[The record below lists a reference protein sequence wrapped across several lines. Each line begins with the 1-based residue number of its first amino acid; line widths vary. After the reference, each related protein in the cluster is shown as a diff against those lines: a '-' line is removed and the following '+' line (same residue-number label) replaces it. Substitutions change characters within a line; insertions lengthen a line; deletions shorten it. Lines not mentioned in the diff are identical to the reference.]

1 VTARPGQWE
10 LLGVDSDPLPGDPYD
25 VTLEARHY
33 NDTAEA
39 IKEQVARLR
48 NIEKGSNQL
57 VGQFAPELTKG
68 AGELADD
75 LDKAT
80 GRFDTVAAQL
90 NRWSPVLDEG
100 RAQTKTY
107 LDQAV
112 AQQSAINAS
121 QPPSLPVDPK
131 DPAATT
137 AEDKRKTAHG
147 DATSALAG
155 IVGHFNAYLDGVHST
170 ADDVAKQI
178 NDSADDKLK
187 NHRFDGFRKWVHD
200 HAGMLKFI
208 ADVLTFIATIVIVA
222 VLLLSNPAGWL
233 ILIAMGLTL
242 AAMVIHTTLAAQG
255 DGSWVDVGLDAFA
268 LVTMGGGATASLLAK
283 GARSAR
289 LAIAGFGEGSAA
301 FSRVTSAARA
311 AFSEAGVFSKV
322 GVWATRS
329 NAIVRTFDGA
339 SAFGRAFMNT
349 MARETPEGAGWLARL
364 SFGEK
369 EAAGL
374 YKDIGLMSSE
384 YGPGFLL
391 NSARNLFNAQR
402 VMFTG
407 GAAVDVTAK
416 FLNPAFPEFWNEDGG
431 TIKPPI
437 TNFSEWV
444 EQHTVSS
451 SAGG

>member
-1 VTARPGQWE
+1 MTARPGQWE

-25 VTLEARHY
+25 VTVEARHY

-48 NIEKGSNQL
+48 NIEQGSNEL
-57 VGQFAPELTKG
+57 VGKYAPELAKG

-90 NRWSPVLDEG
+90 KRWSPVLDDG

-121 QPPSLPVDPK
+121 QPPSSPVDPK
-131 DPAATT
+131 DAAATT

-147 DATSALAG
+147 DATSALSG
-155 IVGHFNAYLDGVHST
+155 IVNRFNSYLDGVHRT
-170 ADDVAKQI
+170 ADDVAHQI
-178 NDSADDKLK
+178 NDAADDKLK
-187 NHRFDGFRKWVHD
+187 NHRFDGFRQWVHE
-200 HAGMLKFI
+200 HAEMLKFI

-233 ILIAMGLTL
+233 VLVAMSLTL
-242 AAMVIHTTLAAQG
+242 GAMLIHTTLAAQG

-268 LVTMGGGATASLLAK
+268 LLTMGGGAMAGALAK

-289 LAIAGFGEGSAA
+289 LAMAGFSEGSSA
-301 FSRVTSAARA
+301 FARSTAAARA
-311 AFSEAGVFSKV
+311 AFSEAGTFSKI
-322 GVWATRS
+322 GVWFTKS
-329 NAIVRTFDGA
+329 NALVRTFDGA
-339 SAFGRAFMNT
+339 SAFSKAFANT
-349 MARETPEGAGWLARL
+349 MAREAPEAGWLARL

-374 YKDIGLMSSE
+374 YKDIGLMTGQ

-391 NSARNLFNAQR
+391 NSASNLFNVQR
-402 VMFTG
+402 VMFMSG
-407 GAAVDVTAK
+407 SVVDVTAK
-416 FLNPAFPEFWNEDGG
+416 VVNPLFPEFWNEDGG
-431 TIKPPI
+431 YVKPPI
-437 TNFSEWV
+437 TDFSEWA
-444 EQHTVSS
+444 EEHTVSS
-451 SAGG
+451 SDGG